1 MRSVRVLFYSL
12 QRHMEMTFYFAVA
25 IFIASF
31 LAIVLDL
38 FPKSLV
44 AMSGALLMV
53 LTGVMTFED
62 ATLAVDL
69 ETIGLLMGMMLMVD
83 IVSDSGVFS
92 WMSVKIAKLTG
103 GKPWLIFLLFALI
116 TALGSTF
123 LNNVTIILIVLPIVL
138 ALTKGVGLNVK
149 PFVLATII
157 YSIVGGT
164 LTLIGDPTN
173 VIIGTSVGL
182 SFNDFLANMWIP
194 ILSISVVVFAIFIF
208 FNWASLRPISGNL
221 KQLFISHLLIQK
233 IEYKFGRQ
241 ELSKPF
247 IIRVL
252 AVLLAVILG
261 FIFGDFVG
269 INASVVA
276 LVGAM
281 GLFFITTRHSSIYSS
296 LAKVEW
302 PTLLFFTGLFVM
314 VAGLRKVG
322 ALEMIG
328 DQFIAMTQG
337 YSFLAILLILLWVS
351 GIASMIIDN
360 VPFVTMMIPI
370 VLQIQGSLGTGVPVD
385 QLWWAMALGACL
397 GGCGSPI
404 GSSANVVALGLAEK
418 SGYHISNKAYLKTAL
433 PITLVMLAVSSLYFV
448 IIL

>member
-1 MRSVRVLFYSL
+1 
-12 QRHMEMTFYFAVA
+12 MELTFYYSIA

-44 AMSGALLMV
+44 AMSGALLMILVGV
-53 LTGVMTFED
+53 LTFGE
-62 ATLAVDL
+62 ATQAVDL

-103 GKPWLIFLLFALI
+103 GRPWLIFVLFALI

-138 ALTKGVGLNVK
+138 ALTKGVGLDVK

-157 YSIVGGT
+157 YSIIGGT

-182 SFNDFLANMWIP
+182 TFNDFLVNMWIP
-194 ILSISVVVFAIFIF
+194 ILSISAVIFSIFIF
-208 FNWASLRPISGNL
+208 FNWLSLRPISGNL

-241 ELSKPF
+241 ELSKSF
-247 IIRVL
+247 IVRVL
-252 AVLLAVILG
+252 IVLFAVILG
-261 FIFGDFVG
+261 FIFGDRLH
-269 INASVVA
+269 INSSVVA

-281 GLFFITTRHSSIYSS
+281 VLFFITTRHSSIYQS
-296 LAKVEW
+296 LTKVEW

-314 VAGLRKVG
+314 VSGLEKVG
-322 ALEMIG
+322 ALEMVG
-328 DQFIAMTQG
+328 NKFIELTQG
-337 YSFLAILLILLWVS
+337 YSFLTILLVLLWFS
-351 GIASMIIDN
+351 GSASMIIDN

-370 VLQIQGSLGTGVPVD
+370 VVQIQGSLGTDVPVD

-418 SGYHISNKAYLKTAL
+418 SGFHISNKAYLRTAL